1 MSFNKVLKILSILLV
16 LLTLFVITIVI
27 VYNVLIKHN
36 NIHTDDLIIFNETP
50 FKYTPNKTLKSPE
63 DVPSYQDIKE
73 GSNGLWDCGKYNYD
87 PTEAMCFQ
95 EEKSHINDI
104 LKVNILDYVS
114 YVHYLLP
121 FMIKI
126 RSGQFIYLSSFR
138 ASATCRGVSLYGP
151 SKAFG
156 EKFFEIIGKENA
168 AFGVNSG
175 SIRMGYFDGRMTN
188 MMSEDKIKGFKMSV
202 GNRKLGTSEN
212 LTKAIDFMIENNYTN
227 GGTIELTGGISY
239 N

>member
-1 MSFNKVLKILSILLV
+1 MNNLYIVFGSETKLLEPIFKKENVSFIRIYNNRIPTKLPNSIDVNSFDQFKLEFEKAFNLNKPK
-16 LLTLFVITIVI
+16 
-27 VYNVLIKHN
+27 K
-36 NIHTDDLIIFNETP
+36 IIFIGAAFITQ
-50 FKYTPNKTLKSPE
+50 NKLF
-63 DVPSYQDIKE
+63 
-73 GSNGLWDCGKYNYD
+73 
-87 PTEAMCFQ
+87 FQ

>member
-1 MSFNKVLKILSILLV
+1 MLRNFLFSVVFFSGIILISIIFLPSLILPRHIVIFGGKIMGHWASFCLRAILSV
-16 LLTLFVITIVI
+16 
-27 VYNVLIKHN
+27 
-36 NIHTDDLIIFNETP
+36 
-50 FKYTPNKTLKSPE
+50 
-63 DVPSYQDIKE
+63 
-73 GSNGLWDCGKYNYD
+73 
-87 PTEAMCFQ
+87 
-95 EEKSHINDI
+95 
-104 LKVNILDYVS
+104 
-114 YVHYLLP
+114 
-121 FMIKI
+121 KI
-126 RSGQFIYLSSFR
+126 
-138 ASATCRGVSLYGP
+138 
-151 SKAFG
+151 
-156 EKFFEIIGKENA
+156 EIIGKENA

>member
-1 MSFNKVLKILSILLV
+1 MKDLYIVFGSETKLLKPLFNKENVSFIRIYNNKIPLKLSNSIDVNSFKQFKLEFEKAFNLA
-16 LLTLFVITIVI
+16 
-27 VYNVLIKHN
+27 KPKK
-36 NIHTDDLIIFNETP
+36 IIFIGAAFMTQ
-50 FKYTPNKTLKSPE
+50 NKLF
-63 DVPSYQDIKE
+63 
-73 GSNGLWDCGKYNYD
+73 
-87 PTEAMCFQ
+87 FQ
-95 EEKSHINDI
+95 EEESHVNDI
-104 LKVNILDYVS
+104 LKVNIIDYVK

-126 RSGQFIYLSSFR
+126 RAGQFVYLSSFR
-138 ASATCRGVSLYGP
+138 ATATSRGISLYGA

-168 AFGVNSG
+168 ALGVNSG

-188 MMSEDKIKGFKMSV
+188 IMSEDKIKSFKMSV
-202 GNRKLGTSEN
+202 GNRKLGTSED
-212 LTKAIDFMIENNYTN
+212 LLKAIDFMIENNYTN